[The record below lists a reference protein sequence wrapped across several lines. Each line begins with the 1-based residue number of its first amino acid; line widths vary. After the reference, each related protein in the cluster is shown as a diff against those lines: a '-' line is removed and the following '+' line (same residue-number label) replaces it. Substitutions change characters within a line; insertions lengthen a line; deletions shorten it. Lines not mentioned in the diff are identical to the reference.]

1 MYLKAIENKI
11 VEYPYSIQ
19 KLKQENTNVSFTNT
33 IDTDYP
39 TLAEY
44 NVFRVF
50 PTARPQYNPNT
61 HRIEIGNP
69 DYKDGTWNETW
80 NVVELSVKEKE
91 TILKSRQDEALALRN
106 RLLIESDWTQ
116 YKDISE
122 QVSNKW
128 VQYRQELRDITLQK
142 GFPLDIQWPIKP

>member
-33 IDTDYP
+33 IDVDYP

-44 NVFRVF
+44 NVYRVF

-61 HRIEIGNP
+61 HRIELTDPVFKNG
-69 DYKDGTWNETW
+69 KWNENWKT
-80 NVVELSVKEKE
+80 VELSEEEQEIIINSKK
-91 TILKSRQDEALALRN
+91 DEALALRN
-106 RLLIESDWTQ
+106 RLLFESDWTQ
-116 YKDISE
+116 YRDISE
-122 QVSNKW
+122 ETANKW
-128 VQYRQELRDITLQK
+128 APYRQALRDITLQEE
-142 GFPLDIQWPIKP
+142 FPINIIWPSKP